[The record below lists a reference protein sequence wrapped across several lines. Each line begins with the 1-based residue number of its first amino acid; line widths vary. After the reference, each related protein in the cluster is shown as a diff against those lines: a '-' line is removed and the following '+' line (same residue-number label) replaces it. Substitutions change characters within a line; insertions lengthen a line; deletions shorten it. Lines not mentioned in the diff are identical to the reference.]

1 MKSYDEF
8 KAEME
13 CLQQQMV
20 DAKKLERVEALKRG
34 KELCKEFGFR
44 ARMLKGALAEGRK
57 PNQ

>member
-1 MKSYDEF
+1 MKSYDEL

-13 CLQQQMV
+13 GLQQMV
-20 DAKKLERVEALKRG
+20 DAKKLERAEALKRG

-57 PNQ
+57 PKQ